1 MPRDYKHIKKKNNRP
16 AAGLHNFLP
25 FMTGLSIGLLVAF
38 IVFLYEHQAGGNIGL
53 DSNTQ
58 TETGAQPQQ
67 PLKKAQSLPEPTFD
81 FYKILPNKE
90 VNISEWI
97 AEEQDKEKSETD
109 ETSLYIFQVG
119 SFREYSAADQ
129 VKAKLA
135 LIGINAGIQRV
146 VINGQDA
153 RHRVRIGPY
162 KDPEKLKQTRE
173 QLINNGL
180 DFMLLKLKME
190 DIQAP
195 NG

>member
-1 MPRDYKHIKKKNNRP
+1 MPRDYKHIKKKKNNSP
-16 AAGLHNFLP
+16 AKVLHNFLP
-25 FMTGLSIGLLVAF
+25 FITGLSIGLLVAF
-38 IVFLYEHQAGGNIGL
+38 IVFLHEHQAGWNIGIG
-53 DSNTQ
+53 SNTQ
-58 TETGAQPQQ
+58 TETSLEPQQ
-67 PLKKAQSLPEPTFD
+67 PLKKKKPLPEPTFD
-81 FYKILPNKE
+81 FYKILPNRE
-90 VNISEWI
+90 FNISEWI
-97 AEEQDKEKSETD
+97 AEEQDKEKLATD

-173 QLINNGL
+173 QLINHGL
-180 DFMLLKLKME
+180 EFMLLKLKIE
-190 DIQAP
+190 DI
-195 NG
+195 